1 MPEPASL
8 RLPLL
13 LAGRVLFPCTE
24 LRLPLGEA
32 LFQDLL
38 LTPRAER
45 FLGVLLALPGG
56 PRTGGGIY
64 SAGTVSRVL
73 ALETE
78 GDTGYARLR
87 GDRRFELLAP
97 PEAVPYPQAQVR
109 LLPEPPLDERAPL
122 VRALRRK
129 LAEKLDAARH
139 ALGSALPLDGDE
151 LRRLSRAPLEELV
164 NRAAVAL
171 EVSELRQLELLALP
185 LAERAQEI
193 TGILRSRIKL
203 VQLLRPYRHLAAA
216 AEEN

>member
-1 MPEPASL
+1 MPDPAPL

-38 LTPRAER
+38 LTPPEQR
-45 FLGVLLALPGG
+45 FLGVLLALPGQSRG
-56 PRTGGGIY
+56 GGGIY
-64 SAGTVSRVL
+64 PAGTVSRVL
-73 ALETE
+73 ALDSE
-78 GDTGYARLR
+78 GGTGYARLR
-87 GDRRFELLAP
+87 GDHRFELLAP
-97 PEAVPYPQAQVR
+97 PDAVPYPQAPVR
-109 LLPEPPLDERAPL
+109 LLPEPPLDENAPL
-122 VRALRRK
+122 VRSLRQE

-151 LRRLSRAPLEELV
+151 LRRLSRAPLEEMV

-171 EVSELRQLELLALP
+171 DVPELRQLQLLSLPVPDRAL
-185 LAERAQEI
+185 EI
-193 TGILRSRIKL
+193 VGILRSRIKL
-203 VQLLRPYRHLAAA
+203 VALLRPFRHLAAA